1 MIITAPKWLYLAY
14 GFNILILVPV
24 VWSMF
29 FGPGVVNVFENK
41 VAESAGLRLMVGS
54 LWFAILLASFAGFI
68 WPSFF
73 APVVLVQ
80 IVYKSLWLLVFV
92 LPLIRTSAPF
102 PVGISAV
109 FAGIVIS
116 YPVLLWL
123 ASRPVS
129 AP

>member
-1 MIITAPKWLYLAY
+1 MITAPKWLYLAY

-29 FGPGVVNVFENK
+29 FGPGVANVFEDK

-54 LWFAILLASFAGFI
+54 LWFAILLASCAGFI

-73 APVVLVQ
+73 APVMLIQ
-80 IVYKSLWLLVFV
+80 ILYKSLWLLVFV
-92 LPLIRTSAPF
+92 LPLMRASAPF

-109 FAGIVIS
+109 FAMIVVS

-123 ASRPVS
+123 ATRPVS